1 MRTIRRV
8 CKAALGFVLGVFF
21 GVIIA
26 LVMPLAMAGEAWR
39 EGGAEC

>member
-8 CKAALGFVLGVFF
+8 CKALLGFVLGAFF
-21 GVIIA
+21 GAVIA

-39 EGGAEC
+39 EQN